1 MEEMNEIRE
10 EYRLLKREVDSLQI
24 SILNVKTPLYK
35 NIPIII
41 SMLALL
47 FSFGTTYVSN
57 ERIAT
62 QDVQALKTELRSI
75 LQQLAVLPSKNFEL
89 TKKYSDDPNAVAFIG
104 GQLNQENTL
113 LAFQAADLVSRLP
126 IDKVTAIEMYSVA
139 VALGFSYEIQK
150 ANEMYISSYKLA
162 KDMNTA
168 VAAKRGIANSLYQ
181 LGQPEAGR
189 VQFQDALNI
198 FSKYKG
204 HNDFIQ
210 KSTHIVTLINW
221 AGAEVGVGHTG
232 RSKQKLDEARVIV
245 ESLPP
250 GPFTEQLKGQV
261 AQGYISLTG
270 ITNQSSTT
278 Q

>member
-1 MEEMNEIRE
+1 MNEIRE

-24 SILNVKTPLYK
+24 SILNVKTPWYK
-35 NIPIII
+35 NIPIIV

-57 ERIAT
+57 ERIAA
-62 QDVQALKTELRSI
+62 QDEQALKTELRSM

-89 TKKYSDDPNAVAFIG
+89 TKKYSDDPNAVAFIS
-104 GQLNQENTL
+104 GQLNQENAL

-126 IDKVTAIEMYSVA
+126 SNKVTAIEIYSVA

-150 ANEMYISSYKLA
+150 ANEMYILSYELA

-189 VQFQDALNI
+189 VQFQEALNI
-198 FSKYKG
+198 FSKYKD

-210 KSTHIVTLINW
+210 KSTHVTTLLNW
-221 AGAEVGVGHTG
+221 DSAEVGAGYT
-232 RSKQKLDEARVIV
+232 SKPMQKLDEARSIV

-250 GPFTEQLKGQV
+250 GSLTVQLKGQV
-261 AQGYISLTG
+261 AQGYNMLTD
-270 ITNQSSTT
+270 ITNQSNP
-278 Q
+278 